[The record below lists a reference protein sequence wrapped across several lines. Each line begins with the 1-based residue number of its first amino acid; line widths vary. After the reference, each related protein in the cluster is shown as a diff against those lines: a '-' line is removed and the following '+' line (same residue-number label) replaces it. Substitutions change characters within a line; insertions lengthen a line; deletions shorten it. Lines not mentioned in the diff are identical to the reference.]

1 MKRVVVIL
9 CDTLRAKSLPHYGNK
24 RNTIPKLAEA
34 IEKEFIVYNRAYAP
48 APWTVPSHL
57 SLFTGLYPSQVM
69 EEKTSFYL
77 NGIFITLSD
86 LFKDSGYRTMAVTSN
101 CLVSKKFGFDKGF
114 DRFLQMWLPD
124 HADDDMVLDLE
135 AANDIE
141 RVLKLLRMFFR
152 GGDKQRLYKGIRQKL
167 YKRFKNDIFKDSTF
181 ATSESIRLIK
191 KDIDN
196 NKDRKSFYFLNIMQ
210 THEKHNPPSC
220 TRNVFVRDNP
230 KHESYYKD
238 KKFIDHYA
246 GERFSAELLKYLELM
261 YDQEILYLD
270 LEISGFIQSLKE
282 NDLYDETTIIITSD
296 HGEQFGEHGHYT
308 RTFSVYEPVIKIP
321 LYIKWAGK
329 SDNNGKVKNEMVM
342 LHDLYSTF
350 LNMLNHW
357 HPCPHSSIDLNS
369 SEKRSWIVSQFP
381 DMSHDI
387 IACRR
392 QRQSFSVEELGLKED
407 SITAFVLDNGTKII
421 ENGGNTSSYNL
432 ENDPD
437 EMEPHSISDEE
448 ENLIKNIKDLTS

>member
-1 MKRVVVIL
+1 MKRVVVLL

-24 RNTIPKLAEA
+24 RNTIPKLLP
-34 IEKEFIVYNRAYAP
+34 IIDKEFVVYNRAYAP

-57 SLFTGLYPSQVM
+57 SLFTGLYPEQVM
-69 EEKTSFYL
+69 EAKTSFYL
-77 NGIFITLSD
+77 NESFRTLSQ
-86 LFKDSGYRTMAVTSN
+86 LFKDSGYRTTAFSSN
-101 CLVSKKFGFDKGF
+101 ELVSKKFGFDRGF
-114 DRFLQMWLPD
+114 DRFFQMWLPD
-124 HADDDMVLDLE
+124 PEEDDVLLDLKSE
-135 AANDIE
+135 NDFE
-141 RVLKLLRMFFR
+141 RLTKLFRMVVR
-152 GGDKQRLYKGIRQKL
+152 EGDKHKLFKGIRQKM
-167 YKRFKNDIFKDSTF
+167 YKKFKSNIFKD
-181 ATSESIRLIK
+181 ATLATRKSLKLFIN
-191 KDIDN
+191 DIAG
-196 NKDRKSFYFLNIMQ
+196 NKDRKSFYFLNLMQ
-210 THEKHNPPSC
+210 THEKHNPPDC
-220 TRNVFVRDNP
+220 TRNIFVKDN
-230 KHESYYKD
+230 KWHETYYKD

-246 GERFSAELLKYLELM
+246 GERFSEELLKYLELM

-270 LEISGFIQSLKE
+270 LEISGFIQFLKE

-329 SDNNGKVKNEMVM
+329 SDNHGKVKNEMVM
-342 LHDLYSTF
+342 LNDLYSTF
-350 LNMLNHW
+350 LNILNHW

-387 IACRR
+387 IACRQ
-392 QRQSFSVEELGLKED
+392 QRQSFSVEELGLEED
-407 SITAFVLDNGTKII
+407 SLTAFVLDDGTKII
-421 ENGGNTSSYNL
+421 ENGGNISSSNL

-448 ENLIKNIKDLTS
+448 KALIKDIKDITI